1 MKHMVIAWGGREK
14 GEDRGRGG
22 REKGEDRGRRQRE
35 GREGEGRRQR
45 EGREG
50 EGRRQREGRE
60 GGRRKKTEGGE
71 GGRREKTEGGE
82 GGRHGSKDHTLTVTG
97 RLGGLYTCVVANDKP
112 SCWFK
117 LVTAVPRTQ
126 CVKVSSRAHAA
137 SH

>member
-1 MKHMVIAWGGREK
+1 MSMKHMVIAWGGREK

-22 REKGEDRGRRQRE
+22 REKGEDRGRG
-35 GREGEGRRQR
+35 GRE
-45 EGREG
+45 
-50 EGRRQREGRE
+50 
-60 GGRRKKTEGGE
+60 KTEGGE
-71 GGRREKTEGGE
+71 GGRREKTEGGEGGRREKTEGGEE

-97 RLGGLYTCVVANDKP
+97 RLGGLYTCIVANDKP
-112 SCWFK
+112 SCGFK